1 MMSGTLLPD
10 VIGTNLGHLDNRQ
23 YWEWDS
29 FGALDKYLDT
39 TVI

>member
-10 VIGTNLGHLDNRQ
+10 VIGSNLGHLNNRQ
-23 YWEWDS
+23 YWDS
-29 FGALDKYLDT
+29 FGALVKYLDT